1 MDILLHTQ
9 ILGFLGL
16 GLVGGVI
23 GLIASI
29 FWLWMLIDAILN
41 PRLRGATKLVWVLVV
56 LFLHV
61 LGAILYFVIGR
72 GSGAVGPVA

>member
-16 GLVGGVI
+16 GLVGGLI
-23 GLIASI
+23 GIIASI

-41 PRLRGATKLVWVLVV
+41 PRLRGANKLVWVLVV

-72 GSGAVGPVA
+72 GSGAVGPTA